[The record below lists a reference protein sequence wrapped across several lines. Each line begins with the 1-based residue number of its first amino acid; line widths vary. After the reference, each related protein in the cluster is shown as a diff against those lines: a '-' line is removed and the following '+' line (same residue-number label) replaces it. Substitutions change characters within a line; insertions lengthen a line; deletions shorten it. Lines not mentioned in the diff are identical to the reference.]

1 MKRNRS
7 KTRVLSAVLARPRVR
22 MAGDI
27 MLIAALGYAAYL
39 L

>member
-1 MKRNRS
+1 MTGNKPQ
-7 KTRVLSAVLARPRVR
+7 TRALPAILARPRVR